1 MTGTLKRVLALCALA
16 MAALIVCAAV
26 PANAMAIDD
35 DDTVYVTPH
44 GKVYHLY
51 KDCTGL
57 NKASSIKETV
67 YGKVGNRH
75 LCEICAKRHGGG
87 SSHSHSSGWQSSGGS
102 WWYQHSDGSYPWDCW
117 EKIGGSWYHF
127 DEDGWMDTG
136 WLRSD
141 GEWYYLSTSG
151 EMTVGWEKIRGTWY
165 HFDSD
170 GCMETGWLRSG
181 GEWYHMSGSGAMH
194 TGWQSIGKH
203 WYCFAKSGAMYSDMW
218 VGNYYL
224 GSSGAMLTDCQT
236 PDGNYVDEN
245 GKKIANKPKEPVEP
259 TDPKEPTESAAPEVP
274 AAA

>member
-1 MTGTLKRVLALCALA
+1 MTGTLRRVLALCALA
-16 MAALIVCAAV
+16 MATLIVCAAV

-102 WWYQHSDGSYPWDCW
+102 WWYQYSDGSCPWDCW

-136 WLRSD
+136 WLRS
-141 GEWYYLSTSG
+141 
-151 EMTVGWEKIRGTWY
+151 
-165 HFDSD
+165 
-170 GCMETGWLRSG
+170 G
-181 GEWYHMSGSGAMH
+181 GEWHYLSDSGAMR

-203 WYCFAKSGAMYSDMW
+203 WYCFAKSGAMYSDTW

-245 GKKIANKPKEPVEP
+245 GKKIAKKPKEPVEP
-259 TDPKEPTESAAPEVP
+259 ADPKEPVESGVPEVP